1 MKGKKGPKTSNY
13 QLNKS
18 GNFGEAAVMKNQT
31 SQRDSIGCGIGGK
44 AVPTIKNTRP
54 K

>member
-1 MKGKKGPKTSNY
+1 MKGKNGPKNSNY

-18 GNFGEAAVMKNQT
+18 GDFGEAQVMRNQS
-31 SQRDSIGCGIGGK
+31 SQVDRIAPGIGGQ
-44 AVPTIKNTRP
+44 AVPKIKTTRP

>member
-1 MKGKKGPKTSNY
+1 MKGKKGPKNSNY

-18 GNFGEAAVMKNQT
+18 GDFGEAHVMRNKS
-31 SQRDSIGCGIGGK
+31 SQVDRIGQGIGGK
-44 AVPTIKNTRP
+44 PLPTIKTTRP

>member
-1 MKGKKGPKTSNY
+1 MKGKKGPRNSNY

-18 GNFGEAAVMKNQT
+18 GDFGEAQVMRNQS
-31 SQRDSIGCGIGGK
+31 SQVDKIAPGIGGK
-44 AVPTIKNTRP
+44 PVPTVKNTRP